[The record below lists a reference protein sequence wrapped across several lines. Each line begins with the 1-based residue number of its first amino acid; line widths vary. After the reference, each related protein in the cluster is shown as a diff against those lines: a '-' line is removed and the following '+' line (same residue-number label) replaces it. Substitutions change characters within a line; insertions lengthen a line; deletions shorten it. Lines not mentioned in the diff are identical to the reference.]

1 MEDGIRNPEKIRE
14 TVTST
19 LEVMKNVT
27 SSTSEIS
34 PGDLSSSID
43 ILEKIVNVTNSSG
56 STIEGEVEFLIKF
69 INLKII
75 VKRNCLILWFFPLYI
90 ANVH

>member
-19 LEVMKNVT
+19 LEVMKNFT

-56 STIEGEVEFLIKF
+56 STIEGEVKM
-69 INLKII
+69 I
-75 VKRNCLILWFFPLYI
+75 VKRNCLIS
-90 ANVH
+90 